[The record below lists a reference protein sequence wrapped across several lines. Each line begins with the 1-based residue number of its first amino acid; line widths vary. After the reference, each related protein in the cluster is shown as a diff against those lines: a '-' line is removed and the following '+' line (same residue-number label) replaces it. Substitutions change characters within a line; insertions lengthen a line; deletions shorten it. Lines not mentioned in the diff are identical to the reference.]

1 MRVRK
6 IRGGGNNANKYG
18 RRTPIFR
25 QKNTVCLAEQHLHL
39 RRRGHS
45 QTQNNSKRGTMR
57 KTVSSSVCVLNHNR
71 LYLTEWR
78 YALSHSELQVCL
90 YQFIGL
96 LPNIIFY

>member
-1 MRVRK
+1 
-6 IRGGGNNANKYG
+6 
-18 RRTPIFR
+18 
-25 QKNTVCLAEQHLHL
+25 
-39 RRRGHS
+39 
-45 QTQNNSKRGTMR
+45 MR